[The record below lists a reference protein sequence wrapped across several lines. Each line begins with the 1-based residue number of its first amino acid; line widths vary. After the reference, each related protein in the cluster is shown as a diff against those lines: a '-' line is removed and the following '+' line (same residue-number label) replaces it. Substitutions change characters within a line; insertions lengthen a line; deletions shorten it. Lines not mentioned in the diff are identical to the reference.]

1 MRLLTYSISFLLLA
15 NLFTACNSADS
26 KVDTQAR
33 QQTPAITA
41 TPHADGARRVTIEEL
56 EKLTKDGKAFIL
68 DVRSQD
74 SYDAGHI
81 PGAKLIPLEEIEKRF
96 KELPREK
103 LIVTYCS

>member
-1 MRLLTYSISFLLLA
+1 MRLLTYSIAFLLLTI
-15 NLFTACNSADS
+15 LFTACNSADS
-26 KVDTQAR
+26 KVAT

-56 EKLTKDGKAFIL
+56 EKLTKDGKAFIV
-68 DVRSQD
+68 DVRSPD
-74 SYDAGHI
+74 SYNAGHI
-81 PGAKLIPLEEIEKRF
+81 PGAKLIPLDEIDKRF